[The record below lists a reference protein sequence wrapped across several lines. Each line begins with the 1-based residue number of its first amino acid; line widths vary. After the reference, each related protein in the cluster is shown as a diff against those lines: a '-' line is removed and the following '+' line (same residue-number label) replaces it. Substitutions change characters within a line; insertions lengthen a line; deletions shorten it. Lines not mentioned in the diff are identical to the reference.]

1 MAVKKV
7 EKIWINGKLVN
18 WDDAKVHVLSHV
30 IHYGSSWF
38 EGIRCYDTA
47 KGSAVF
53 RLDEH
58 LKRLENSAKIYRAE
72 IPYTMAQLKQAVM
85 ETIRVNKM
93 KACYI
98 RPIVFRGYGDVGVN
112 PLNNPIDTVIAV
124 YEWGQYLGHE
134 AVQDGIDVC
143 VSSWRRAAPDT
154 FPTLAKTGGNYL
166 NSQLIKLEAI
176 ANGYTEGIALD
187 ASGYISEGSGENV
200 FVVYDG
206 VIYTTPLYSA
216 ILGGITRLSVI
227 QLAKES
233 GIEVREENMLREF
246 LYTADEVFFTG
257 TAAELTPIRSIDRI
271 KIGAGKPGPITHQM
285 QDRFFKIVKSGEDDH
300 GWLSF
305 VYD

>member
-1 MAVKKV
+1 MPVQKV
-7 EKIWINGKLVN
+7 DKIWMNGKLVN

-38 EGIRCYDTA
+38 EGIRCYDTE

-58 LKRLENSAKIYRAE
+58 LKRLENSAKIYRVE
-72 IPYTMAQLKQAVM
+72 VPYSIAQLRQSVM
-85 ETIRVNKM
+85 ETIRANKM

-98 RPIVFRGYGDVGVN
+98 RPIFFRGYGDVGVN
-112 PLNNPIDTVIAV
+112 PSNNPVDAVIAV
-124 YEWGQYLGHE
+124 WEWGQYLGHE

-154 FPTLAKTGGNYL
+154 FPTLAKTGGNYM
-166 NSQLIKLEAI
+166 NSQLIKLEAM

-187 ASGYISEGSGENV
+187 SYGYISEGSGENIFIV
-200 FVVYDG
+200 RDG
-206 VIYTTPLYSA
+206 ILYTTPLYSA
-216 ILGGITRLSVI
+216 ILGGITRMTVI

-233 GIEVREENMLREF
+233 GIEVREEYMLREF
-246 LYTADEVFFTG
+246 LYMADEVFFTG
-257 TAAELTPIRSIDRI
+257 TAAELTPIRSVDKI
-271 KIGAGKPGPITHQM
+271 KVGNGKPGPVTRDLQN
-285 QDRFFKIVKSGEDDH
+285 RFFQIVRNGEDKHD
-300 GWLSF
+300 WLTF